1 MNSEFSLTTS
11 GVDTNLQFVLRNFS
25 SDPTSFWGFLLFF
38 FHYIHAALAW
48 IFVWHVFRR
57 LQASTPF
64 GSSESLASSAVPE
77 SKAESRSLQEE
88 HMVAAL
94 GK

>member
-1 MNSEFSLTTS
+1 MQTVKHTSDTKCQDSNLILKLLLISNSVSVCEC
-11 GVDTNLQFVLRNFS
+11 GVCIYV
-25 SDPTSFWGFLLFF
+25 
-38 FHYIHAALAW
+38 
-48 IFVWHVFRR
+48 

-64 GSSESLASSAVPE
+64 GSSESLASSALPD

-94 GK
+94 GNHIHLI